1 MKNKFRLDKYALPEK
16 YEIFIEPDLENEKFI
31 GNETIHLEINKP
43 TKQIKLNTIG
53 LKITNPKLLDSNK
66 SEYIPEIK
74 FDEELKWLSLILIKK
89 SEQVTFH
96 FI

>member
-53 LKITNPKLLDSNK
+53 LKITNPKLLDANK
-66 SEYIPEIK
+66 SEYI
-74 FDEELKWLSLILIKK
+74 
-89 SEQVTFH
+89 Q
-96 FI
+96 